1 MPNMM
6 DYLAWRGDLTLRQAP
21 WNLVDSLMMASLSY
35 NPFQD
40 VVSDAQGKTLRA
52 CAPLLG
58 LEEMTGGQ
66 YFQQW
71 RALLFAMAES
81 ERFGGMR
88 LHDYVNEVDEER
100 AIQFSALTAELE
112 DGSVFVAF
120 RGTDSTLIGWRE
132 DFNMSF
138 ESPVPAQVEAVAYLQ
153 RQAEQTQRPLRVA
166 GHSKGGNLAA
176 YAAAHL
182 SPELQERILSVCSFD
197 GPGLDEATMNSPGY
211 ARIRP
216 ALHSVLPQSSVVGLL
231 MHYHTDYLVVRSTA
245 VSILQH
251 DAFTW
256 QVRGT
261 GFEELR
267 QVDTA
272 SRIMDETL
280 HAWLQNAGPEQRR
293 CFVDAIFE
301 ILNATHA
308 ETIAEMGNEK
318 FRSALSMLQATRD
331 MDPETRRMFNHLI
344 GEFLRLGAGNVW
356 ELISSKVSR
365 PRLWD
370 DSAEKHTPGKPA
382 SPA

>member
-6 DYLAWRGDLTLRQAP
+6 DYLDWRGDLTLRQSP
-21 WNLVDSLMMASLSY
+21 WNLVDSLIMASLSY

-40 VVSDAQGKTLRA
+40 AVSDDQGRTLRE

-58 LEEMTGGQ
+58 LENMTGGQ
-66 YFQQW
+66 YFRQW
-71 RALLFAMAES
+71 RALLYAMANS

-88 LHDYVNEVDEER
+88 LHDYVNEIDEER
-100 AIQFSALTAELE
+100 IIQFSALTAELE

-120 RGTDSTLIGWRE
+120 RGTDSTLVGWRE
-132 DFNMSF
+132 DFHMSF
-138 ESPVPAQVEAVAYLQ
+138 ESPVPAQVEAVAYLR
-153 RQAEQTQRPLRVA
+153 RQAERTERPLRVA
-166 GHSKGGNLAA
+166 GHSKGGNLAV

-182 SPELQERILSVCSFD
+182 PAELQGRILSVCSFD
-197 GPGLDEATMNSPGY
+197 GPGLDEETMHSPGY

-216 ALHSVLPQSSVVGLL
+216 VLHSVLPQSSVVGLL
-231 MHYHTDYLVVRSTA
+231 MHYHADYTVVRSTA

-267 QVDTA
+267 QVDAA

-280 HAWLQNAGPEQRR
+280 HAWLQNASTEQRR
-293 CFVDAIFE
+293 RFVDAMFE
-301 ILNATHA
+301 IINATHA
-308 ETIAEMGNEK
+308 ETIAEMSNEK
-318 FRSALSMLQATRD
+318 FRAALSMLQATRD

-356 ELISSKVSR
+356 EMISSKVPR
-365 PRLWD
+365 PRPREGIQ
-370 DSAEKHTPGKPA
+370 EKQPPDGNA
-382 SPA
+382 N